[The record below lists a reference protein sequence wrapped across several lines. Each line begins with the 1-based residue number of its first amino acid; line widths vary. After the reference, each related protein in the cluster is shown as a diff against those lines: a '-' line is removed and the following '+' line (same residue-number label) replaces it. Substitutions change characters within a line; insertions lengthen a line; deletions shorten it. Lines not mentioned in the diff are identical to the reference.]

1 MLHPDFPVVE
11 GRYQMT
17 SDWAVTLPQQFN
29 RRVEDGSLVFW
40 RSGITVWIIVWG
52 NDKEESQ
59 EERLEWLRG
68 DTSPHAFDD
77 ESATDGDTTRYSYR
91 LTERRDEGVVHAL
104 YAFAIGVEGHV
115 QMAIYCDEESDL
127 ETARVIY
134 WSLDETHAD

>member
-1 MLHPDFPVVE
+1 MLHPEFPVVQ

-40 RSGITVWIIVWG
+40 RSGITVWVIVWG

-68 DTSPHAFDD
+68 DTSPDAFDD
-77 ESATDGDTTRYSYR
+77 ESATNGDITRYSYR

-104 YAFAIGVEGHV
+104 YAFAIGVDGHV
-115 QMAIYCDEESDL
+115 QMAIYCDDESDL
-127 ETARVIY
+127 ETARAIY
-134 WSLDETHAD
+134 LSLDETHAA